1 MLKTNKEILKE
12 AELALN
18 NNWGKSIL
26 VNLT

>member
-1 MLKTNKEILKE
+1 MLKTIKEILKE

-18 NNWGKSIL
+18 KNWGKSIL